1 MSRRVTSLL
10 ALLTSVGL
18 IAAGC
23 GGSDDKNGGSNGS
36 GGTPS
41 GDVKSI
47 LGGIKAADTDAS
59 AKAGLS
65 LTVDLKGTP
74 KDPQVALV
82 LDGSPITL
90 DLSGPVGKGGKN
102 ADLDFGVKAGKI
114 NLKGGLKIIDGKTGF
129 VELADKWYA
138 LPPDALNTTDQASSA
153 LETQKI
159 LDAIG
164 DPNTLLKNAT
174 VVGAEDIEG
183 VATDHVS
190 GDIDTKA
197 LVETLARVSGSVDTG
212 GTPIDPDQIKS
223 AVSQVEKFV
232 KGAKL
237 DLWVG
242 QDSKQIHRLK
252 LDIKADLDEATTE
265 SSGIEG
271 IDATLT
277 VTTTPTD
284 EPKVEAPSGALPAEQ
299 LSQDIGG
306 ILLSSFGGT
315 P

>member
-1 MSRRVTSLL
+1 MTSLL

-59 AKAGLS
+59 SKAGLS

-74 KDPQVALV
+74 KDQQLALV

-114 NLKGGLKIIDGKTGF
+114 NLKGGLKIIDGNTGF

-138 LPPDALNTTDQASSA
+138 LPAGALNTTDQASSA

-164 DPNTLLKNAT
+164 DPNKLLKNAT

-190 GDIDTKA
+190 GDIDTTA

-212 GTPIDPDQIKS
+212 DTPISPDQIKD

-252 LDIKADLDEATTE
+252 LDIKADLDEATKE
-265 SSGIEG
+265 SSGLEG
-271 IDATLT
+271 LDATLT